1 MNIGSPDK
9 SGSEKAEDIFWMW
22 FEDNQKMLKNFE
34 NDQEN
39 VINQLVGELKKV
51 NEDLTF
57 EMSSVKE
64 NGKRDFVIS
73 AGGIKSAF
81 PNVESLYAAAPSLK
95 DWDIIKF
102 RPRRIIDHNIKLG
115 DRDISYKDVYFRL
128 YPDEKLKVG
137 VVIFIK
143 GFRESEFNIF
153 ANIGFLFLDL
163 ILGEYDVET
172 KVGHI
177 DFDSIEARDF
187 DKAQPVI
194 NLASEFDNFYSSIT
208 N

>member
-1 MNIGSPDK
+1 MEQKMTGSSD
-9 SGSEKAEDIFWMW
+9 GRKAEDIFWRW
-22 FEDNQKMLKNFE
+22 FEDNQLMLKDFE
-34 NDQEN
+34 NDQDN
-39 VINQLVGELKKV
+39 VIEQLVGELTKV
-51 NEDLTF
+51 HEDLTF
-57 EMSSVKE
+57 EMSSEKD
-64 NGKRDFVIS
+64 NGKRDFIIS

-81 PNVESLYAAAPSLK
+81 PSVEALHDAAPELK

-102 RPRRIIDHNIKLG
+102 RPRRIVDHSIKLG

-137 VVIFIK
+137 VVIYIE
-143 GFRESEFNIF
+143 GFNESEFNVF

-177 DFDSIEARDF
+177 DFDSTEAADF
-187 DKAQPVI
+187 GKARPVI
-194 NLASEFDNFYSSIT
+194 NLASEFDVFYSSII